1 MSVLNEYIFPFDVTD
16 FTQAS
21 AERFDSVRI
30 SRGGGRSQVSY
41 SVDFLELL
49 RICHRSCAQGGR
61 DYKTKKG
68 LLHGSARYPDES
80 KSICLSGLGAYRTR
94 SRRVNLN
101 WRFRQNYSL
110 TLAQDRSMRSAI
122 VWNGGQLYVV
132 VRWRSNR
139 HLCKQRGFGS
149 KPAGSRRVS
158 FAEHTN
164 FTHDGCR
171 GKGIL

>member
-21 AERFDSVRI
+21 AERLDSVRI

-41 SVDFLELL
+41 SVDFLGLL
-49 RICHRSCAQGGR
+49 RICHRSCAQRGR

-101 WRFRQNYSL
+101 Q
-110 TLAQDRSMRSAI
+110 RSIEEIHPKAISVKAESPARSSI
-122 VWNGGQLYVV
+122 IFPVLET
-132 VRWRSNR
+132 
-139 HLCKQRGFGS
+139 
-149 KPAGSRRVS
+149 PM
-158 FAEHTN
+158 
-164 FTHDGCR
+164 D
-171 GKGIL
+171 